1 MNKQL
6 AVQETVPVRATRR
19 VGRQP
24 KLTVEALRVIREK
37 HKERKSYA
45 DIAIE
50 LHNSGLSVSR
60 WTIRRAVLGL
70 PPYEREDSTE
80 VRSQ

>member
-6 AVQETVPVRATRR
+6 GEQHTVPFRATRS

-24 KLTVEALRVIREK
+24 KLTVGALRVIREK

-70 PPYEREDSTE
+70 PPYDCEQSTE
-80 VRSQ
+80 VSPQ

>member
-1 MNKQL
+1 MNKVV
-6 AVQETVPVRATRR
+6 AEPSWGSERPVRR

-24 KLTVEALRVIREK
+24 KLPVEALRVIREK

-45 DIAIE
+45 DIAVE

-70 PPYEREDSTE
+70 PPYDCEQSTE
-80 VRSQ
+80 VSPQ